1 MKICLHTI
9 ISNKVERHGLIWRSA
24 LKTGLPG
31 SEPDAQYA
39 SSSRC
44 DAFTLIELL
53 VVIAIIAI
61 LAGMLLPALS
71 KAKTKAQGIQCL
83 NNLRQLGLAW
93 ALYADDHD
101 GRLARNTPSSG
112 AGKSSSEPN
121 WVGGWLDFTPS
132 NTDNTNRLLL
142 TDKAYQPFGSIGG
155 YVNNPDV
162 YRCPGDRSTVTIQGR
177 KYSRT
182 RTVAMSCWLGTV
194 SVFAHH
200 EAPGTKYKIL
210 RKLSDMVDP
219 GPAATWVLIDER
231 EDSID
236 DGWFGLAM
244 GYPPNQLRIDNWP
257 ASYHNRAGGLNFADG
272 HSEIRNWRDPRTTPK
287 VKPGQPLQL
296 GIVSPN
302 NQDIQWLTERTT
314 GRQ

>member
-1 MKICLHTI
+1 MF
-9 ISNKVERHGLIWRSA
+9 RSTVPRA
-24 LKTGLPG
+24 AP
-31 SEPDAQYA
+31 
-39 SSSRC
+39 SRA
-44 DAFTLIELL
+44 AFTLIELL

-83 NNLRQLGLAW
+83 SNLRQLGLGW
-93 ALYADDHD
+93 LLYADDHD
-101 GRLARNTPSSG
+101 GRIAPNAPSTG
-112 AGKSSSEPN
+112 AGKSSADAS
-121 WVGGWLDFTPS
+121 WVAGWLDFISS

-155 YVNNPDV
+155 YHNSPEI
-162 YRCPGDRSTVTIQGR
+162 YRCPGDRSSVTIRGT
-177 KYSRT
+177 KHSRT
-182 RTVAMSCWLGTV
+182 RTVSMSCWLNTPL
-194 SVFAHH
+194 VFAQHQ
-200 EAPGTKYKIL
+200 APGTKYKIL
-210 RKLSDMVDP
+210 RKVSDMVDP

-236 DGWFGLAM
+236 EGWFGIAM

-272 HSEIRNWRDPRTTPK
+272 HSEIRKWRDPRTTPT
-287 VKPGQPLQL
+287 VKAGQNIQL

-302 NQDIQWLTERTT
+302 NQDVQWLTERTT